1 MKVGAAS
8 EREEGFALLLVM
20 IAIMALTLI
29 VAGLSKSS
37 QSGWEENTLDRARFQ
52 AGMLAESGLAVALH
66 PEIEPGDSAL
76 RHELAPGRSF
86 EVLITSEESR
96 IPVNNLTEEKWR
108 DAAVQMME
116 LWGMDAASASVAVD
130 SLADWVDEDDDALP
144 NGAENAYYAGLE
156 YPEYPK
162 NVAFTDIE
170 QMLFV
175 AGMDQVARVNPM
187 WRDYFT
193 VFGDGLVD
201 LNAAPWEIIVAIT
214 GTTEDSARNFVAVRN
229 GDDGIMGTI
238 DDNEFDDAG
247 EIQALLGLTDGEWTE
262 ISDLVTLV
270 GGVSRIE
277 STGRI
282 GDFEETR
289 VVLAREKADGD
300 GYIILARFR
309 E

>member
-1 MKVGAAS
+1 MKTCAAP

-29 VAGLSKSS
+29 VAGLWESS

-52 AGMLAESGLAVALH
+52 AGMLAESGLTIALH

-162 NVAFTDIE
+162 NVVFTDIE

>member
-1 MKVGAAS
+1 MKTGAAP

-29 VAGLSKSS
+29 VAGLWESS

-52 AGMLAESGLAVALH
+52 AGMLAESGLTVALH

-247 EIQALLGLTDGEWTE
+247 EIQALLGLTGGEWTE

>member
-29 VAGLSKSS
+29 VAGLWKSS